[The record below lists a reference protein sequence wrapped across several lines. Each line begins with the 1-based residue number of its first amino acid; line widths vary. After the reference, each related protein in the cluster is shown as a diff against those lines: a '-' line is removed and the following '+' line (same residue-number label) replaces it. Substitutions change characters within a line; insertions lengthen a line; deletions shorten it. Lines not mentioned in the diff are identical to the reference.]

1 MTAIQAW
8 GQGDG
13 GSPTA
18 VSLGILYMDD
28 QAQSR
33 WALKVEDPSLL
44 SAINSIFVT
53 VEPHGGTEKPTGKK
67 LMYAYL
73 RNPINHP

>member
-1 MTAIQAW
+1 
-8 GQGDG
+8 
-13 GSPTA
+13 
-18 VSLGILYMDD
+18 MDD

-33 WALKVEDPSLL
+33 WALKVEDPNLL
-44 SAINSIFVT
+44 TAINSVFVT